1 MHQTLQTQSI
11 LTKAQSYPSR
21 SDAIPTV
28 ICITLFAALGVGVRF
43 LDGQLFYDRVTM
55 CPER

>member
-28 ICITLFAALGVGVRF
+28 ISSHYLSSFSVLRSGF
-43 LDGQLFYDRVTM
+43 LMANFFTIG
-55 CPER
+55 